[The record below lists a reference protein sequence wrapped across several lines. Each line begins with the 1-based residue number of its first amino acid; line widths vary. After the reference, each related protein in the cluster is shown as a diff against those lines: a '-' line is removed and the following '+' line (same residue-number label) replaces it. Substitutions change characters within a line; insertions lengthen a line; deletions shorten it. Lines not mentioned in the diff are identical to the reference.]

1 MKRIACLFH
10 AGSRPHLALVTLLAI
25 GAPASVSIAQASTR
39 PQFGGTLRVQIS
51 ERIAEIDPRQWPTD
65 SVQAAAFERVSSL
78 VYDRLVR
85 LDARGTLQPSLAIS
99 WQHDAQSKRWEFRLR
114 QGVKFSDGAPLTP
127 PIAAMALQQL
137 LGISFDVSANSD
149 SVVIVSDRSLP
160 EMPTQLATGRY
171 YIFHA
176 GVDGSLAGTGPFR
189 DTIRESM
196 GAVEMVSLTANESCW
211 AGRPFVDKIGLTM
224 GVNPQ
229 QRANAIS
236 FGQADVVELPAS
248 EVRRTAQRG
257 VRTVSSDLV
266 EVFALVPEMPRAT
279 VQNPRLRQAISLAVD
294 RNSIADVI
302 LQKQGVAAG
311 GLLPNWISGY
321 GHLFPPTFDLARA
334 KELLAVASGHE
345 HSHSPPLVLVYDSS
359 DPEARAVADRVA
371 VNLREVGIMVQ
382 VSGQIADGKTKP
394 PAADL
399 RLVRRRIAAPDP
411 GAALSELLNSLGE
424 TEVALETPVQIYT
437 AERAAIDSFRVI
449 PLVHISESYGLS
461 PQVRNWM
468 APRWGGWRLED
479 VWLGPP
485 PVAGGNSQ

>member
-1 MKRIACLFH
+1 MAFV
-10 AGSRPHLALVTLLAI
+10 ALLAA
-25 GAPASVSIAQASTR
+25 GTMAATSSADASTR
-39 PQFGGTLRVQIS
+39 PQVGGTLRVQIS
-51 ERIAEIDPRQWPTD
+51 ERIDAIDPRLLP
-65 SVQAAAFERVSSL
+65 SGPAQAAAAERVDSL
-78 VYDRLVR
+78 VFDRLTR
-85 LDARGTLQPSLAIS
+85 LDERGIVQPSLAIS

-114 QGVKFSDGAPLTP
+114 QGVKFSDGAPFTP
-127 PIAAMALQQL
+127 PIAAIALQQL
-137 LGISFDVSANSD
+137 LGISYDVSANSD
-149 SVVIVSDRSLP
+149 SVVILSDQPLP
-160 EMPTQLATGRY
+160 DLPTQLATGRY
-171 YIFHA
+171 YIFHS
-176 GVDGSLAGTGPFR
+176 GENSSLAGTGPFLE
-189 DTIRESM
+189 TGRESIGSVQM
-196 GAVEMVSLTANESCW
+196 ITFVANESCW
-211 AGRPFVDKIGLTM
+211 AGRPFVDKIDLTP
-224 GVNPQ
+224 GVDPQ
-229 QRANAIS
+229 QQANAIS

-248 EVRRTAQRG
+248 EVRRAGQRG
-257 VRTVSSDLV
+257 VRTVSSDLI
-266 EVFALVPEMPRAT
+266 EVFALVPEMPRAA

-311 GLLPNWISGY
+311 ALLPNWISGY

-345 HSHSPPLVLVYDSS
+345 HSQSPPLVLVYDSS

-371 VNLREVGIMVQ
+371 VNLGEAGIMVQ
-382 VSGQIADGKTKP
+382 VSGQIADGKGKSA
-394 PAADL
+394 AADL

-449 PLVHISESYGLS
+449 PLVHVSESYGLS
-461 PQVRNWM
+461 PQVRDWM